1 MKLRNVVYNAHIH
14 ENFLYMRPNAFVFR
28 GERRASRFLL
38 LFSPVIVTRP
48 EFMDL
53 LIRTGGKNQRR

>member
-1 MKLRNVVYNAHIH
+1 MKTFYICVQILSCSEEKDAPLV
-14 ENFLYMRPNAFVFR
+14 
-28 GERRASRFLL
+28 FLL

-53 LIRTGGKNQRR
+53 LIRTGGKNQ